1 MFSKQISNVLLIA
14 GFCSAALSLN
24 TNSTQAHPHVF
35 AEANLEIL
43 SNEAGNVE
51 EIRHVWRFDEF
62 FSSSV
67 LIDFDK
73 NSNLKLDPEELE
85 EIGSVVH
92 KSLAEFGYYTDL
104 EVDGQSVA
112 MSAPD
117 MIVADYVD
125 DQLLMFF
132 AMAPAHPLKL
142 EGKIS
147 VGVFDPT
154 FYASIDFLND
164 SDLKFTGPSVDQCEK
179 SVLRPDPDEVLAQN
193 EGSLT
198 DAFYDENDNNDFSKM
213 FATRLEVTC

>member
-1 MFSKQISNVLLIA
+1 MFSKRILNVLLVA
-14 GFCSAALSLN
+14 SLCSTGQVLS
-24 TNSTQAHPHVF
+24 TSKSQAHPHVF
-35 AEANLEIL
+35 AQANLELL
-43 SNEAGNVE
+43 SNDAGGLE

-62 FSSSV
+62 FSASV
-67 LIDFDK
+67 LIDFDA

-85 EIGSVVH
+85 EIGQVVH
-92 KSLAEFGYYTDL
+92 KSLAEFGYYTEL
-104 EVDGQSVA
+104 VVDGQSVA
-112 MSAPD
+112 MAAPD
-117 MIVADYVD
+117 MIIADYVD

-164 SDLKFTGPSVDQCEK
+164 TDLSFTGPHKNQCEK
-179 SVLRPDPDEVLAQN
+179 AVIRPDPDEVLTQN
-193 EGSLT
+193 QGSLT
-198 DAFYDENDNNDFSKM
+198 DAFYDDEENNDISKL

>member
-1 MFSKQISNVLLIA
+1 MFSKRSSNVLVLA
-14 GFCSAALSLN
+14 GLCASTIALS
-24 TNSTQAHPHVF
+24 TQSSQAHPHVF
-35 AEANLEIL
+35 AEANVEML
-43 SNEAGNVE
+43 SNDAGNLE

-62 FSSSV
+62 FSASV
-67 LIDFDK
+67 LIDFDA

-104 EVDGQSVA
+104 EVNGQSVA
-112 MSAPD
+112 MAAPD
-117 MIVADYVD
+117 MIIADYVD

-132 AMAPAHPLKL
+132 AMSPAHALKL

-164 SDLKFTGPSVDQCEK
+164 TDLKFTGPFENQCKK

-198 DAFYDENDNNDFSKM
+198 EAFYDEGDNNDLSKM
-213 FATRLEVTC
+213 FATRLEVSC

>member
-1 MFSKQISNVLLIA
+1 MFSKRILNALLA
-14 GFCSAALSLN
+14 TGLCSTGLVFSSYEAQS
-24 TNSTQAHPHVF
+24 HPHVF

-43 SNEAGNVE
+43 SNDVGNVE

-62 FSSSV
+62 FSASV
-67 LIDFDK
+67 LIDFDT

-104 EVDGQSVA
+104 EVNGQSVA
-112 MSAPD
+112 MAAPD
-117 MIVADYVD
+117 FIVADYVD

-198 DAFYDENDNNDFSKM
+198 EAFYDEDDTNDFSKM